1 MRRVFALSLLS
12 SLAACSDL
20 TPDQQAQIT
29 QELIVAC
36 AVDGM
41 LVPLANP
48 VVASPGTGGASAA
61 NFDNVLVHPAV
72 VAACNAIGGTPA
84 SAKPVVAPIPATTS
98 PNN

>member
-1 MRRVFALSLLS
+1 MRRIFALSLLS
-12 SLAACSDL
+12 SLAACGNL

-41 LVPLANP
+41 LVPLASP
-48 VVASPGTGGASAA
+48 VVASLGTGGASAVTV
-61 NFDNVLVHPAV
+61 DNLLVHPAV

-84 SAKPVVAPIPATTS
+84 SAKSVVAPATTTVS
-98 PNN
+98 QAH